1 MWQRLA
7 ARVLFV
13 DLDVVA
19 VDMHVVGRRVRPAVR
34 PGACV
39 AAMFYRIRTIHLKL
53 PSHTVAP
60 TTFADRHDVNI
71 VPAMQPEGCGR
82 SRPKM

>member
-19 VDMHVVGRRVRPAVR
+19 VDMHVVGGRVRPAVR

-39 AAMFYRIRTIHLKL
+39 AAMLYRIRTIHLKPL
-53 PSHTVAP
+53 LTPWPDDICGP
-60 TTFADRHDVNI
+60 T
-71 VPAMQPEGCGR
+71 
-82 SRPKM
+82 

>member
-7 ARVLFV
+7 AWVLFV

-19 VDMHVVGRRVRPAVR
+19 GDVHVVGGRVRPAVR

-39 AAMFYRIRTIHLKL
+39 AAMFYRIGAIHLKL
-53 PSHTVAP
+53 PSHAVA
-60 TTFADRHDVNI
+60 R
-71 VPAMQPEGCGR
+71 
-82 SRPKM
+82 

>member
-19 VDMHVVGRRVRPAVR
+19 VDMHVAGGRVRPAVR
-34 PGACV
+34 PDACV

-53 PSHTVAP
+53 PSHAVARRH
-60 TTFADRHDVNI
+60 FATDMI
-71 VPAMQPEGCGR
+71 
-82 SRPKM
+82 

>member
-13 DLDVVA
+13 DIDVVA
-19 VDMHVVGRRVRPAVR
+19 VDVHGVGGRVRPAVR

-39 AAMFYRIRTIHLKL
+39 AAMLCRIRTIHLTPL
-53 PSHTVAP
+53 LTPWSDDICGP
-60 TTFADRHDVNI
+60 T
-71 VPAMQPEGCGR
+71 
-82 SRPKM
+82 